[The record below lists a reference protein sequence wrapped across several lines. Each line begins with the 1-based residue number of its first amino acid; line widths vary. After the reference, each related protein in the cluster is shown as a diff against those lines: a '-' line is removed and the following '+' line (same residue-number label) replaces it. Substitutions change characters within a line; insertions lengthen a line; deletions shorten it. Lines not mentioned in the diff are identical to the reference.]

1 MSRSMLTGV
10 LTATLLVIA
19 SAGGS
24 AGASGDDATLVQRYA
39 ADSIVLD
46 ELIIGYPLNA
56 ADRRYVLRDAARNV
70 RSSRDFAV
78 RADAYARETLADAK
92 RDPARVGGLRESLR
106 FLAATQPAENRWGQ
120 FIVAHDPTIAFDR
133 TNRRLV
139 TEASLVALQRACTLL
154 TRFVHE
160 PGPDAGFIAR
170 ARSYLRGHF
179 SRLPPNQ
186 QEAIAHVGRDL
197 PIIRYDIEHAK
208 APQTAA
214 FMKATQPLLT
224 RQDRLAPNTI
234 AVLAPFDH
242 NIAMHDALMHQ
253 IVMHSLMLNG
263 QANTN
268 MLLHHSWQRFGTP

>member
-1 MSRSMLTGV
+1 MLTGV
-10 LTATLLVIA
+10 LTATLLAIA

-24 AGASGDDATLVQRYA
+24 AGAADDDATLVQRYA

-56 ADRRYVLRDAARNV
+56 ADRRYVVKDAARNV

-92 RDPARVGGLRESLR
+92 RYPGRVGGMRESLR
-106 FLAATQPAENRWGQ
+106 FLAATEPADNIWGR
-120 FIVAHDPTIAFDR
+120 FIVAHDPPIAFDR

-139 TEASLVALQRACTLL
+139 TEASLVALQRACTFL

-197 PIIRYDIEHAK
+197 PIIRYDTEHAK
-208 APQTAA
+208 AAQTAA
-214 FMKATQPLLT
+214 FVKAAQPLFT
-224 RQDRLAPNTI
+224 RQELLAPNTI
-234 AVLAPFDH
+234 AVLAPFDQ
-242 NIAMHDALMHQ
+242 NIAMHDALIHQ

-263 QANTN
+263 QAFTN
-268 MLLHHSWQRFGTP
+268 MQLHRSWQMFGTP

>member
-1 MSRSMLTGV
+1 MLTGV

-46 ELIIGYPLNA
+46 ELIIGHPLNA
-56 ADRRYVLRDAARNV
+56 ADRRYVLKDAAANV
-70 RSSRDFAV
+70 RSSRDNAV
-78 RADAYARETLADAK
+78 RAEAYVRETLADAK

-139 TEASLVALQRACTLL
+139 TEASLVALQRACTFF
-154 TRFVHE
+154 TQFVHE

-170 ARSYLRGHF
+170 ARSYLREHF

-197 PIIRYDIEHAK
+197 PIIRYDTEHAK
-208 APQTAA
+208 AAQTAA
-214 FMKATQPLLT
+214 FVKAMQPLLT
-224 RQDRLAPNTI
+224 RQELLAPNTI
-234 AVLAPFDH
+234 AVLAPFDQK
-242 NIAMHDALMHQ
+242 IAMHNALMHQ

-263 QANTN
+263 QANMN
-268 MLLHHSWQRFGTP
+268 MLLHRSWQMFGTP

>member
-1 MSRSMLTGV
+1 MLTGV
-10 LTATLLVIA
+10 LTATLLVVA

-24 AGASGDDATLVQRYA
+24 AGGADDDATLVQRYA

-56 ADRRYVLRDAARNV
+56 ADRRYVLKDAAANV
-70 RSSRDFAV
+70 RSSRDNAV
-78 RADAYARETLADAK
+78 RAEAYVRETLADAK

-139 TEASLVALQRACTLL
+139 TEASLVALQGACTFF

-160 PGPDAGFIAR
+160 PGPNAGFIGR

-186 QEAIAHVGRDL
+186 QESIAHVGRDL
-197 PIIRYDIEHAK
+197 PMILYDTEHAN
-208 APQTAA
+208 AAQTAA
-214 FMKATQPLLT
+214 FVKATQALLS
-224 RQDRLAPNTI
+224 RRELLAPNTI
-234 AVLAPFDH
+234 AVLAPFDQK
-242 NIAMHDALMHQ
+242 IAMHEALMHQ

-263 QANTN
+263 QAFTN
-268 MLLHHSWQRFGTP
+268 MQLHRSWQMFGTP